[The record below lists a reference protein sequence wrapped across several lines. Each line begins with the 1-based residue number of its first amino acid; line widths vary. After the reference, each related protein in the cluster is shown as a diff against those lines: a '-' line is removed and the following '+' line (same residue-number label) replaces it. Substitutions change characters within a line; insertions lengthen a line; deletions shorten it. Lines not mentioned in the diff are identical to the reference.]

1 MSIYTAYI
9 VIGSLVALFVKIES
23 ILWNMKTPES
33 MEVRTIQRQFITA
46 KHETVTVYRRSNRL
60 GQDLGTRWIKTKPKK
75 HLLELAEFVGNRA
88 LMPNSMH
95 REVYGI

>member
-1 MSIYTAYI
+1 MSIYTAYLVFT
-9 VIGSLVALFVKIES
+9 VILSLLVAIERY
-23 ILWNMKTPES
+23 LWAMRTPES

-60 GQDLGTRWIKTKPKK
+60 GQGLGTRWVKTKPSSRM
-75 HLLELAEFVGNRA
+75 LELAEFVGERA
-88 LMPNSMH
+88 LMPDSMH